1 MAEPSWGS
9 LPGLCGSSVPVPDVW
24 FILPLALCPLCWSFL
39 VGGHQEIMG
48 VLSWLVGSMR
58 LGRLPCCGMGI
69 NTSVSCEYG
78 EAEIFLE
85 EVAQVM
91 IQNVSERTKIFLKK
105 KILYSYM

>member
-1 MAEPSWGS
+1 
-9 LPGLCGSSVPVPDVW
+9 
-24 FILPLALCPLCWSFL
+24 
-39 VGGHQEIMG
+39 
-48 VLSWLVGSMR
+48 MR

-85 EVAQVM
+85 KVAQVM